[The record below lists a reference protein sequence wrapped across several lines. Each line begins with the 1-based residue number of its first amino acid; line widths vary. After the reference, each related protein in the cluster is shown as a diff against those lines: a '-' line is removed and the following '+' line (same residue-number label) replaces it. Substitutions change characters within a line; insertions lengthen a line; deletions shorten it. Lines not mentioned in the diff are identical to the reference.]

1 MQPPSAPSPLV
12 YEEFMKQRLPAIVLF
27 CCLTACGSA
36 TDNDEAPMPSVQSAP
51 ERVTAMPQPARP
63 TGNALTEAEMQAMAP
78 PDDAPNAVRSVPAP
92 DGPMLTLYNESAY
105 QTDADT
111 WMIDVLAGT
120 PAYITAQLLDA
131 AGEPVVGKTV
141 SITTSRDSPLMTL
154 ASSETDEIGEV
165 TFGVRPNQDGE
176 EIVTVR
182 AGEEEAQITLN
193 VIADRARQW
202 QGLDAIDG
210 VLRWETLLESRVR
223 YRQDYTLDV
232 QFSDTVQ
239 ALEGEVVQLVGFMLP
254 LEATDEQSH
263 FLLVSTPPSC
273 FFHVP
278 GGPAGAVEVFAKR
291 GIEVQWEPVMLSG
304 RFRLVTEQ
312 DAGLIYRLED
322 AELREL
328 KLP

>member
-1 MQPPSAPSPLV
+1 MTPRLSCLLLFFGLAACSPTSDT
-12 YEEFMKQRLPAIVLF
+12 E
-27 CCLTACGSA
+27 
-36 TDNDEAPMPSVQSAP
+36 
-51 ERVTAMPQPARP
+51 PQPAAGPGDAQTSSLLRAP
-63 TGNALTEAEMQAMAP
+63 VDASNPQPATVGADGALTPAEMAATAP
-78 PDDAPNAVRSVPAP
+78 AEDAPNAVPSLAAP
-92 DGPMLTLYNESAY
+92 DGPMLSLYNESAY

-111 WMIDVLAGT
+111 WMIDVMVGM

-141 SITTSRDSPLMTL
+141 SISTSRDSPLMTL

-165 TFGVRPNQDGE
+165 TFGVRPDQDGE

-182 AGEEEAQITLN
+182 AGEEQAQITLN

-210 VLRWETLLESRVR
+210 VVRWETLLESRVR

-232 QFSDTVQ
+232 RFSESVK
-239 ALEGEVVQLVGFMLP
+239 ALDGEPVQLVGFMLP

-278 GGPAGAVEVFAKR
+278 GGPAGAVEVFSEK
-291 GIEVQWEPVMLSG
+291 GVEVQWEPVMLSG
-304 RFRLVTEQ
+304 RFRLVTEEG
-312 DAGLIYRLED
+312 AGLIYQLE
-322 AELREL
+322 AAQLEA
-328 KLP
+328 LPAVAGTPAP